1 MAQKQ
6 YLGLDGHA
14 RSKELDEQ
22 ISLNV
27 ASLFS
32 TDGGREVLRYLRSI
46 TIESVHGAAVSDAE
60 LRHMEGQRYINRD
73 KCLGC
78 SFIKRGDWVC
88 AD

>member
-1 MAQKQ
+1 LAQKQ

-60 LRHMEGQRYINRD
+60 LRHMEGQRYIVGILESRINHAHRVKQND
-73 KCLGC
+73 
-78 SFIKRGDWVC
+78 
-88 AD
+88 

>member
-22 ISLNV
+22 ISMNV

-60 LRHMEGQRYINRD
+60 LRHMEGQRYIVGILESRINHAHRVKQND
-73 KCLGC
+73 
-78 SFIKRGDWVC
+78 
-88 AD
+88 

>member
-60 LRHMEGQRYINRD
+60 LRHMEGQRYIVGILESRINHAHRVKQND
-73 KCLGC
+73 
-78 SFIKRGDWVC
+78 
-88 AD
+88 